1 MDIKEFFE
9 QSAGR
14 WFSQRTSNHI
24 TSQPIKN
31 GKSNITME
39 MLSGDAP
46 EVIKL
51 CKQYQ
56 IEPGM
61 AIFGLKVIW
70 DGTVVGEQKKQTGST
85 VVVAVPNPEN
95 PEIGKLLRTN
105 GDVEET
111 SFLDAIASG
120 GNQRQSLMGG
130 TPKTALPPQDRT
142 GSRSWGGPPR
152 PRYLAA
158 SLKCRYSIGQDD
170 VLTMI
175 TEGKTLYAEERFWFA
190 SPNFRLRTNVL
201 QQRGQLTMASLATE
215 IRLGVT

>member
-51 CKQYQ
+51 CKKYQ
-56 IEPGM
+56 IEPGI
-61 AIFGLKVIW
+61 AIFGVKVIW

-85 VVVAVPNPEN
+85 VVVPVPNPEN
-95 PEIGKLLRTN
+95 PDIGKLLRTN

-111 SFLDAIASG
+111 
-120 GNQRQSLMGG
+120 
-130 TPKTALPPQDRT
+130 
-142 GSRSWGGPPR
+142 
-152 PRYLAA
+152 

-201 QQRGQLTMASLATE
+201 QQGGQLTMASLATE

>member
-1 MDIKEFFE
+1 
-9 QSAGR
+9 G
-14 WFSQRTSNHI
+14 
-24 TSQPIKN
+24 
-31 GKSNITME
+31 

-46 EVIKL
+46 EVITL

-95 PEIGKLLRTN
+95 PDIGKLLRTN

-120 GNQRQSLMGG
+120 GNPLWP
-130 TPKTALPPQDRT
+130 T
-142 GSRSWGGPPR
+142 
-152 PRYLAA
+152 A
-158 SLKCRYSIGQDD
+158 SLKCRYSISQDD

-201 QQRGQLTMASLATE
+201 QQGGQLTMASLATE

>member
-31 GKSNITME
+31 GKSNIIME

-61 AIFGLKVIW
+61 AIFGVKVIW

-85 VVVAVPNPEN
+85 VVVPVPNPEN
-95 PEIGKLLRTN
+95 PDIGKLLRTN
-105 GDVEET
+105 GDVE
-111 SFLDAIASG
+111 
-120 GNQRQSLMGG
+120 G
-130 TPKTALPPQDRT
+130 T
-142 GSRSWGGPPR
+142 
-152 PRYLAA
+152 

-201 QQRGQLTMASLATE
+201 QQGGQLTMASLATE

>member
-51 CKQYQ
+51 CKKYQ
-56 IEPGM
+56 IEPGI
-61 AIFGLKVIW
+61 AIFGVKVIW

-85 VVVAVPNPEN
+85 VVVPVPNPEN
-95 PEIGKLLRTN
+95 PDIGKLLRTN

-120 GNQRQSLMGG
+120 GS
-130 TPKTALPPQDRT
+130 PQDRT
-142 GSRSWGGPPR
+142 GSRSWGEPPR

-201 QQRGQLTMASLATE
+201 QQGGQLTMASLATE

>member
-51 CKQYQ
+51 CQKYQ
-56 IEPGM
+56 IEPGI
-61 AIFGLKVIW
+61 AIFGVKVIW

-85 VVVAVPNPEN
+85 VLVTVPNPEN
-95 PEIGKLLRTN
+95 PNIGKLLRTN

-120 GNQRQSLMGG
+120 GNRRQSLMGG
-130 TPKTALPPQDRT
+130 TPKTSLPPQDR
-142 GSRSWGGPPR
+142 
-152 PRYLAA
+152 AA

-201 QQRGQLTMASLATE
+201 QQGGQLTMASLATE